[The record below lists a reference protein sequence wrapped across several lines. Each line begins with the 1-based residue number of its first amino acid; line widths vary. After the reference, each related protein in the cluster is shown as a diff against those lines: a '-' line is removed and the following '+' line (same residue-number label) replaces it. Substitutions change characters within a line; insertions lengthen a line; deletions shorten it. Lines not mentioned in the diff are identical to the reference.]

1 MSADPTKSSRL
12 LSVDNLQVDFSTPD
26 GPFHA
31 VEGISFHVDKGE
43 TLAIVGE
50 SGSGKSVSALSI
62 LQLLPYPQA
71 SHPGGSITYQGDEMI
86 GAPQP
91 ILRKIRGN
99 RISMIFQEPLT
110 ALNPLHTVE
119 KQINEVLLVHKGM
132 LKDAARKRTLELLDK
147 VGIKDAERR
156 LGSFPHELSGGQRQ
170 RVMIAMALANEPDL
184 LIADE
189 PTTAVDVTIQAQ
201 ILKLLKELQA
211 DMGLGILFITHDLG
225 VVEHFA
231 DRVAVMQLGKIVETG
246 TVASVFGSPQHD
258 YTQRLLA
265 SEPKG
270 TPPEVPEDAHEVLSS
285 TDFKVWYPIKAGVFR
300 RTVDYVKAVDEV
312 SFRVRAGETVG
323 VVGESGSGK
332 TSMGLGLLRLIS
344 SDGPII
350 YQGRDIQG
358 LGWKALRP
366 LRRELQVV
374 FQDPFGS
381 LSPRLSV
388 GEIVEEGL
396 KIHGIGNAAE
406 REQAVIDALA
416 ETGLDPETRH
426 RYPHEFSGGQ
436 RQRVSIA
443 RAMVLKPKV
452 VVLDEPT
459 SALDRSVQSQIIDL
473 LHQLQRDH
481 DLAYL
486 FISHDLKVVRAM
498 SHHVIVMRDGKVV
511 EQGPAD
517 HVLDNP
523 QEPYTRALMDAAFD
537 FKADE
542 TGVVAA

>member
-1 MSADPTKSSRL
+1 MNAERL
-12 LSVDNLQVDFSTPD
+12 LDVDNLKVDFSTQD
-26 GPFHA
+26 GPLHA
-31 VEGISFHVDKGE
+31 VKGVSFHVDKGE

-62 LQLLPYPQA
+62 LRLLPYPQA
-71 SHPGGSITYQGDEMI
+71 RHPAGSIRFRGEELM
-86 GAPQP
+86 GAPKP
-91 ILRKIRGN
+91 VLRKIRGN

-110 ALNPLHTVE
+110 ALNPLHTVD
-119 KQINEVLLVHKGM
+119 KQIGEILRIHKGM
-132 LKDAARKRTLELLDK
+132 VKDAARKRVLELLEK
-147 VGIKDAERR
+147 VGIKEAERR

-189 PTTAVDVTIQAQ
+189 PTTAVDVTIQAT
-201 ILKLLKELQA
+201 ILQLLKDLQK

-225 VVEHFA
+225 VVENFA
-231 DRVAVMQLGKIVETG
+231 DRVAVMRLGEIVEEG
-246 TVASVFGSPQHD
+246 TVAGVFGRPQHE
-258 YTQRLLA
+258 YTRRLLA
-265 SEPKG
+265 SEPEG
-270 TPPEVPEDAHEVLSS
+270 TLPEVPDDAAEMLAAEG
-285 TDFKVWYPIKAGVFR
+285 FRVWYPIKAGVFR
-300 RTVDYVKAVDEV
+300 RTVDHIKAVDDV
-312 SFRVRAGETVG
+312 SLCVRAGETVG

-332 TSMGLGLLRLIS
+332 SSLGLGLLRLIS
-344 SDGPII
+344 SRGPIV
-350 YQGRDIQG
+350 YQGQDIQG

-366 LRRELQVV
+366 LRREMQIV

-396 KIHGIGNAAE
+396 KIHRLGNPEE
-406 REQAVIDALA
+406 REKAVIDALA
-416 ETGLDPETRH
+416 ETGLDPDTRH

-443 RAMVLKPKV
+443 RAIVLKPKV

-511 EQGPAD
+511 EQGPAAQ
-517 HVLDNP
+517 VLDNP
-523 QEPYTRALMDAAFD
+523 QAAYTRALMDAAFD

-542 TGVVAA
+542 TGVVAI

>member
-1 MSADPTKSSRL
+1 MSAERL
-12 LSVDNLQVDFSTPD
+12 LTVDNLKVDFRVPD
-26 GPFHA
+26 GTVHA
-31 VEGISFHVDKGE
+31 VKGVSFHVDKGE

-50 SGSGKSVSALSI
+50 SGSGKSVSALSV

-71 SHPGGSITYQGDEMI
+71 SHPAGGITFRGEELM
-86 GAPQP
+86 GAPKQV
-91 ILRKIRGN
+91 LRRIRGN

-119 KQINEVLLVHKGM
+119 KQIGEILRIHKGM
-132 LKDAARKRTLELLDK
+132 IRDAARKRVLELLEK
-147 VGIKDAERR
+147 VGIKEAERR

-189 PTTAVDVTIQAQ
+189 PTTAVDVTIQAT
-201 ILKLLKELQA
+201 ILQLLKDLQK

-231 DRVAVMQLGKIVETG
+231 DRVAVMRLGEIVEEG
-246 TVASVFGSPQHD
+246 AVADVFGRPQHE

-270 TPPEVPEDAHEVLSS
+270 TPPEVPDSAAEMLATEG
-285 TDFKVWYPIKAGVFR
+285 FRVWYPIKAGVFR
-300 RTVDYVKAVDEV
+300 RTVDHIKAVDDV
-312 SFRVRAGETVG
+312 ALRVRAGETVG
-323 VVGESGSGK
+323 IVGESGSGK
-332 TSMGLGLLRLIS
+332 SSLGLGLLRLIS
-344 SDGPII
+344 SRGPIV

-366 LRRELQVV
+366 LRREMQIV

-396 KIHGIGNAAE
+396 KIHGLGDPDA
-406 REQAVIDALA
+406 REQAVVDALA
-416 ETGLDPETRH
+416 ETGLDPDTRH

-443 RAMVLKPKV
+443 RAIVLKPKV

-498 SHHVIVMRDGKVV
+498 SHQVIVMRDGKVV
-511 EQGPAD
+511 EQGPAAD
-517 HVLDNP
+517 VLDNP
-523 QEPYTRALMDAAFD
+523 QAAYTRALMDAAFD

>member
-1 MSADPTKSSRL
+1 
-12 LSVDNLQVDFSTPD
+12 
-26 GPFHA
+26 
-31 VEGISFHVDKGE
+31 
-43 TLAIVGE
+43 
-50 SGSGKSVSALSI
+50 
-62 LQLLPYPQA
+62 
-71 SHPGGSITYQGDEMI
+71 
-86 GAPQP
+86 GAPKQV
-91 ILRKIRGN
+91 LRRIRGN

-119 KQINEVLLVHKGM
+119 KQIGEILRIHKGM
-132 LKDAARKRTLELLDK
+132 IRDAARKRVLELLEK
-147 VGIKDAERR
+147 VGIKEAERR

-189 PTTAVDVTIQAQ
+189 PTTAVDVTIQAT
-201 ILKLLKELQA
+201 ILQLLKDLQK
-211 DMGLGILFITHDLG
+211 DMGLGILYITHDHG

-231 DRVAVMQLGKIVETG
+231 DRVAVMRLGEIVEEG
-246 TVASVFGSPQHD
+246 AVADVFGRPQHE

-270 TPPEVPEDAHEVLSS
+270 TPPEVPDSAAEMLATEG
-285 TDFKVWYPIKAGVFR
+285 FRVWYPIKAGVFR
-300 RTVDYVKAVDEV
+300 RTVDHIKAVDEV
-312 SFRVRAGETVG
+312 ALRVRAGETVG
-323 VVGESGSGK
+323 IVGESGSGK
-332 TSMGLGLLRLIS
+332 SSLGLGLLRLIS
-344 SDGPII
+344 SRGPIV

-366 LRRELQVV
+366 LRREMQIV

-396 KIHGIGNAAE
+396 RIHDLGDPDE
-406 REQAVIDALA
+406 RERAVIDALA
-416 ETGLDPETRH
+416 ETGLDPDTRH

-443 RAMVLKPKV
+443 RAIVLKPRV

-498 SHHVIVMRDGKVV
+498 SHQVIVMRDGKVV
-511 EQGPAD
+511 EQGPAAD
-517 HVLDNP
+517 VLDNP
-523 QEPYTRALMDAAFD
+523 QAAYTRALMDAAFD

>member
-1 MSADPTKSSRL
+1 MTGDRL
-12 LSVDNLQVDFSTPD
+12 LSVDNLQVDFSTPN
-26 GPFHA
+26 GPLHA
-31 VEGISFHVDKGE
+31 VKGVSFYVDRGE

-71 SHPGGSITYQGDEMI
+71 SHPGGRINYQGHEMI
-86 GAPQP
+86 GGPQP
-91 ILRKIRGN
+91 VLRKIRGN

-119 KQINEVLLVHKGM
+119 KQINEVLRLHKGM
-132 LKDAARKRTLELLDK
+132 LKSAARKRTLDLLDK
-147 VGIKDAERR
+147 VGIRDAERR
-156 LGSFPHELSGGQRQ
+156 LSSFPHELSGGQRQ
-170 RVMIAMALANEPDL
+170 RIMIAMALANEPDL

-201 ILKLLKELQA
+201 ILKLLQDLQA
-211 DMGLGILFITHDLG
+211 EMGMGILFITHDLG

-231 DRVAVMQLGKIVETG
+231 DRVAVMRLGEIVEQG
-246 TVASVFGSPQHD
+246 AVQSVFGSPRHE
-258 YTQRLLA
+258 YTRRLLA

-270 TPPEVPEDAHEVLSS
+270 APPAVPDDAKEILSAK
-285 TDFKVWYPIKAGVFR
+285 DFKVWYPIKSGVFR
-300 RTVDYVKAVDEV
+300 RTVGHVKAVDNV
-312 SFRVRAGETVG
+312 TFKIRSGEAVG
-323 VVGESGSGK
+323 IVGESGSGK

-344 SDGPII
+344 SRGSII
-350 YQGRDIQG
+350 YQGRNIQG

-366 LRRELQVV
+366 LRREMQIV

-396 KIHGIGNAAE
+396 KIHGIGSSDE
-406 REQAVIDALA
+406 REEAVIEALV

-436 RQRVSIA
+436 RQRISIA
-443 RAMVLKPKV
+443 RAMVLKPKI

-473 LHQLQRDH
+473 LHQLQHDH
-481 DLAYL
+481 NLAYL

-511 EQGPAD
+511 EQGPAIK
-517 HVLDNP
+517 VLDNP
-523 QEPYTRALMDAAFD
+523 QDPYTQVLMDAAFD

-542 TGVVAA
+542 TGVVVG

>member
-1 MSADPTKSSRL
+1 MSAERL
-12 LSVDNLQVDFSTPD
+12 LTVDNLKVDFSVPD
-26 GPFHA
+26 GTVHA
-31 VEGISFHVDKGE
+31 VKGVSFHVDKGE

-50 SGSGKSVSALSI
+50 SGSGKSVSALSV

-71 SHPGGSITYQGDEMI
+71 SHPAGGIDFRGEELM
-86 GAPQP
+86 GAPKQV
-91 ILRKIRGN
+91 LRRIRGN

-119 KQINEVLLVHKGM
+119 KQIGEILRIHKGM
-132 LKDAARKRTLELLDK
+132 VKGAARKRVLELLEK
-147 VGIKDAERR
+147 VGIKEAERR

-189 PTTAVDVTIQAQ
+189 PTTAVDVTIQAT
-201 ILKLLKELQA
+201 ILQLLKDLQK

-231 DRVAVMQLGKIVETG
+231 DRVAVMRLGEIVEEG
-246 TVASVFGSPQHD
+246 AVADVFGRPQHE

-270 TPPEVPEDAHEVLSS
+270 TPPEVPDSAAEMLATEG
-285 TDFKVWYPIKAGVFR
+285 FRVWYPIKAGVFR
-300 RTVDYVKAVDEV
+300 RTVDHIKAVDEV
-312 SFRVRAGETVG
+312 ALRVRAGETVG
-323 VVGESGSGK
+323 IVGESGSGK
-332 TSMGLGLLRLIS
+332 SSLGLGLLRLIS
-344 SDGPII
+344 SRGPIA
-350 YQGRDIQG
+350 YQGRGIQG

-366 LRRELQVV
+366 LRREMQIV

-396 KIHGIGNAAE
+396 KIHGLGDPDARE
-406 REQAVIDALA
+406 RAVIDALA
-416 ETGLDPETRH
+416 ETGLDPDTRH

-443 RAMVLKPKV
+443 RAIVLKPRV

-498 SHHVIVMRDGKVV
+498 SHQVIVMRDGKVV
-511 EQGPAD
+511 EQGPAAR
-517 HVLDNP
+517 VLDNP
-523 QEPYTRALMDAAFD
+523 QAAYTRALMDAAFD

>member
-1 MSADPTKSSRL
+1 MSAERL
-12 LSVDNLQVDFSTPD
+12 LTVDNLKVDFSVPD
-26 GPFHA
+26 GTVHA
-31 VEGISFHVDKGE
+31 VKGVSFHVDKGE

-50 SGSGKSVSALSI
+50 SGSGKSVSALSV

-71 SHPGGSITYQGDEMI
+71 SHPAGAVDFRGEELI
-86 GAPQP
+86 GASKQV
-91 ILRKIRGN
+91 LRRIRGN

-119 KQINEVLLVHKGM
+119 KQIGEILRIHKGM
-132 LKDAARKRTLELLDK
+132 VKGAARKRVLELLEK
-147 VGIKDAERR
+147 VGIKEAERR

-189 PTTAVDVTIQAQ
+189 PTTAVDVTIQAT
-201 ILKLLKELQA
+201 ILQLLKDLQK

-231 DRVAVMQLGKIVETG
+231 DRVAVMRLGEIVEEG
-246 TVASVFGSPQHD
+246 TVADVFGRPQHE

-270 TPPEVPEDAHEVLSS
+270 TPPEVPDSAAEMLATEG
-285 TDFKVWYPIKAGVFR
+285 FRVWYPIKAGVFR
-300 RTVDYVKAVDEV
+300 RTVDHIKAVDEV
-312 SFRVRAGETVG
+312 ALRVRAGETVG
-323 VVGESGSGK
+323 IVGESGSGK
-332 TSMGLGLLRLIS
+332 SSLGLGLLRLIS
-344 SDGPII
+344 SRGPIV

-366 LRRELQVV
+366 LRREMQIV

-396 KIHGIGNAAE
+396 KIHGLGDPDARE
-406 REQAVIDALA
+406 RAVIDALA
-416 ETGLDPETRH
+416 ETGLDPDTRH

-443 RAMVLKPKV
+443 RAIVLKPKV

-498 SHHVIVMRDGKVV
+498 SHQVIVMRDGKVV
-511 EQGPAD
+511 EQGPAAD
-517 HVLDNP
+517 VLDNP
-523 QEPYTRALMDAAFD
+523 QAAYTRALMDAAFD

-542 TGVVAA
+542 TGIVAA

>member
-1 MSADPTKSSRL
+1 MSAERL
-12 LSVDNLQVDFSTPD
+12 LTVDNLKVDFRVPD
-26 GPFHA
+26 GTVHA
-31 VEGISFHVDKGE
+31 VKGVSFHVDKGE

-50 SGSGKSVSALSI
+50 SGSGKSVSALSV

-71 SHPGGSITYQGDEMI
+71 SHPTGGITFRGEELM
-86 GAPQP
+86 GAPKQV
-91 ILRKIRGN
+91 LRRIRGN

-119 KQINEVLLVHKGM
+119 KQIGEILRIHKGM
-132 LKDAARKRTLELLDK
+132 IRDAARKRVLELLEK
-147 VGIKDAERR
+147 VGIKEAERR

-189 PTTAVDVTIQAQ
+189 PTTAVDVTIQAT
-201 ILKLLKELQA
+201 ILQLLKDLQK

-231 DRVAVMQLGKIVETG
+231 DRVAVMRLGEIVEEG
-246 TVASVFGSPQHD
+246 AVADVFGRPQHE

-270 TPPEVPEDAHEVLSS
+270 TPPEVPDSAAEMLGTEG
-285 TDFKVWYPIKAGVFR
+285 FRVWYPIKAGVFR
-300 RTVDYVKAVDEV
+300 RTVDHIKAVDDV
-312 SFRVRAGETVG
+312 ALRVRAGETVG
-323 VVGESGSGK
+323 IVGESGSGK
-332 TSMGLGLLRLIS
+332 SSLGLGLLRLIS
-344 SDGPII
+344 SRGPIV

-366 LRRELQVV
+366 LRREMQIV

-396 KIHGIGNAAE
+396 KIHGLGDPDARE
-406 REQAVIDALA
+406 RAVVDALA
-416 ETGLDPETRH
+416 ETGLDPDTRH

-443 RAMVLKPKV
+443 RAIVLKPKV

-498 SHHVIVMRDGKVV
+498 SHQVIVMRDGKVV
-511 EQGPAD
+511 EQGPAAA
-517 HVLDNP
+517 VLDNP
-523 QEPYTRALMDAAFD
+523 QAAYTRALMDAAFD

>member
-1 MSADPTKSSRL
+1 MSAERL
-12 LSVDNLQVDFSTPD
+12 LSVDDLKVEFGVPD
-26 GPFHA
+26 GTVRA
-31 VEGISFHVDKGE
+31 VKGVSFHVDKGE

-71 SHPGGSITYQGDEMI
+71 RHPSGSIEFRGEELM
-86 GAPQP
+86 GASKPV
-91 ILRKIRGN
+91 LRKIRGN

-119 KQINEVLLVHKGM
+119 KQIGEILRIHKGM
-132 LKDAARKRTLELLDK
+132 VRDAARKRVLELLEK
-147 VGIKDAERR
+147 VGIKEAERR

-189 PTTAVDVTIQAQ
+189 PTTAVDVTIQAT
-201 ILKLLKELQA
+201 ILQLLKDLQK

-231 DRVAVMQLGKIVETG
+231 DRVAVMRLGEVVEEG
-246 TVASVFGSPQHD
+246 TVADVFGRPQHE
-258 YTQRLLA
+258 YTRRLLT

-270 TPPEVPEDAHEVLSS
+270 APPEVPDGAAEMLAAEG
-285 TDFKVWYPIKAGVFR
+285 FRVWYPIKAGVFR
-300 RTVDYVKAVDEV
+300 RTVDHIKAVDDV
-312 SFRVRAGETVG
+312 SLSVRAGETVG

-332 TSMGLGLLRLIS
+332 SSLGLGLLRLIS
-344 SDGPII
+344 SRGPIV
-350 YQGRDIQG
+350 YQGQDIQG

-366 LRRELQVV
+366 LRREMQIV

-396 KIHGIGNAAE
+396 KIHGLGDPDE
-406 REQAVIDALA
+406 RERAVIDALV
-416 ETGLDPETRH
+416 ETGLDPDTRH

-443 RAMVLKPKV
+443 RAIVLKPKV

-498 SHHVIVMRDGKVV
+498 SHQVIVMRDGKVV
-511 EQGPAD
+511 EQGSAGA
-517 HVLDNP
+517 VLDNP

-542 TGVVAA
+542 TGIVAA

>member
-1 MSADPTKSSRL
+1 MKRSMIGDRL
-12 LSVDNLQVDFSTPD
+12 LSVDNLQVDFSTPN
-26 GPFHA
+26 GPLHA
-31 VEGISFHVDKGE
+31 VKGISFYVDRGE

-71 SHPGGSITYQGDEMI
+71 SHPSGRIVYQDHELI

-119 KQINEVLLVHKGM
+119 KQINEVLRLHKGM
-132 LKDAARKRTLELLDK
+132 LKSAARRRTLDLLDK
-147 VGIKDAERR
+147 VGIRDAERR
-156 LGSFPHELSGGQRQ
+156 LSSFPHELSGGQRQ
-170 RVMIAMALANEPDL
+170 RIMIAMALANEPDL

-201 ILKLLKELQA
+201 ILKLLKDLQA
-211 DMGLGILFITHDLG
+211 EMGMGILFITHDLG

-231 DRVAVMQLGKIVETG
+231 DRVAVMRLGEIVEQG
-246 TVASVFGSPQHD
+246 TVQSVFGNPQHE
-258 YTQRLLA
+258 YTRRLLA
-265 SEPKG
+265 SELKG
-270 TPPEVPEDAHEVLSS
+270 APPAVPNDAKEILSAK
-285 TDFKVWYPIKAGVFR
+285 DFKVWYPIKSGVFR
-300 RTVDYVKAVDEV
+300 RTVGHVKAVDNV
-312 SFRVRAGETVG
+312 TFKIRYGEAVG
-323 VVGESGSGK
+323 IVGESGSGK

-344 SDGPII
+344 SRGSII
-350 YQGRDIQG
+350 YQGQNIQG

-366 LRRELQVV
+366 LRREMQIV

-396 KIHGIGNAAE
+396 KIHGIGSPDE
-406 REQAVIDALA
+406 REKAVIEALA

-436 RQRVSIA
+436 RQRISIA
-443 RAMVLKPKV
+443 RAMVLKPNV

-473 LHQLQRDH
+473 LHRLQHDH
-481 DLAYL
+481 NLAYL

-511 EQGPAD
+511 EQGPAIE
-517 HVLDNP
+517 VLDNP
-523 QEPYTRALMDAAFD
+523 QAPYTQVLMDAAFD

-542 TGVVAA
+542 TGVVTG

>member
-1 MSADPTKSSRL
+1 MSAERL
-12 LSVDNLQVDFSTPD
+12 LTVDNLKVGFSVPD
-26 GPFHA
+26 GTVHA
-31 VEGISFHVDKGE
+31 VKGVSFHVDKGE

-50 SGSGKSVSALSI
+50 SGSGKSVSALSV

-71 SHPGGSITYQGDEMI
+71 SHPAGAVNFRGEELM
-86 GAPQP
+86 GAPKQV
-91 ILRKIRGN
+91 LRRIRGN

-119 KQINEVLLVHKGM
+119 KQIGEILRIHKGM
-132 LKDAARKRTLELLDK
+132 VKGAARRRVLELLEK
-147 VGIKDAERR
+147 VGIKEAERR

-189 PTTAVDVTIQAQ
+189 PTTAVDVTIQAT
-201 ILKLLKELQA
+201 ILQLLKDLQK

-231 DRVAVMQLGKIVETG
+231 DRVAVMRLGEIVEEG
-246 TVASVFGSPQHD
+246 AVADVFGRPQHE

-270 TPPEVPEDAHEVLSS
+270 TPPEVPDSAAEMLATEG
-285 TDFKVWYPIKAGVFR
+285 FRVWYPIKAGVFR
-300 RTVDYVKAVDEV
+300 RTVDHIKAVDEV
-312 SFRVRAGETVG
+312 ALRVRAGETVG

-332 TSMGLGLLRLIS
+332 SSLGLGLLRLIS
-344 SDGPII
+344 SRGPIV

-366 LRRELQVV
+366 LRREMQIV

-396 KIHGIGNAAE
+396 KIHGLGDPDARE
-406 REQAVIDALA
+406 RAVIDALA
-416 ETGLDPETRH
+416 ETGLDPDTRH

-443 RAMVLKPKV
+443 RAIVLKPKV

-498 SHHVIVMRDGKVV
+498 SHQVIVMRDGKVV
-511 EQGPAD
+511 EQGPAAD
-517 HVLDNP
+517 VLDNP
-523 QEPYTRALMDAAFD
+523 QAGYTRALMDAAFD

-542 TGVVAA
+542 TGIVAA

>member
-1 MSADPTKSSRL
+1 MSAERL
-12 LSVDNLQVDFSTPD
+12 LSVDNLNVDFNVPD
-26 GPFHA
+26 GIVHA
-31 VEGISFHVDKGE
+31 VRGVSFHVDKGE

-71 SHPGGSITYQGDEMI
+71 RHPAGSIAFRGEELM
-86 GAPQP
+86 GAPKP
-91 ILRKIRGN
+91 VLRRIRGN

-119 KQINEVLLVHKGM
+119 KQIGEILRIHKGM
-132 LKDAARKRTLELLDK
+132 VKDAARKRVLELLEK
-147 VGIKDAERR
+147 VGIKEAERR
-156 LGSFPHELSGGQRQ
+156 LVSFPHELSGGQRQ

-189 PTTAVDVTIQAQ
+189 PTTAVDVTIQAT
-201 ILKLLKELQA
+201 ILQLLKDLQK

-231 DRVAVMQLGKIVETG
+231 DRVAVMRLGEIVEKG
-246 TVASVFGSPQHD
+246 AVADVFGRPQHE
-258 YTQRLLA
+258 YTRRLLA

-270 TPPEVPEDAHEVLSS
+270 RPPDVPDDAAEMLA
-285 TDFKVWYPIKAGVFR
+285 TEGFRVWYPIKAGVFR
-300 RTVDYVKAVDEV
+300 RTVDHIKAVDDV
-312 SFRVRAGETVG
+312 ALRVRAGETVG
-323 VVGESGSGK
+323 IVGESGSGK
-332 TSMGLGLLRLIS
+332 SSLGLGLLRLIS
-344 SDGPII
+344 SRGPIV

-366 LRRELQVV
+366 LRREMQIV

-396 KIHGIGNAAE
+396 KIHQAGSPAE
-406 REQAVIDALA
+406 RERAVIDALA
-416 ETGLDPETRH
+416 ETGLDPDTRH

-443 RAMVLKPKV
+443 RAIVLKPKV

-498 SHHVIVMRDGKVV
+498 SHQVIVMRDGKVV
-511 EQGPAD
+511 EQGPAAQ
-517 HVLDNP
+517 VLDDP
-523 QEPYTRALMDAAFD
+523 QAAYTRALMDAAFD
-537 FKADE
+537 FKADD
-542 TGVVAA
+542 TGIVAA

>member
-1 MSADPTKSSRL
+1 MSAERL
-12 LSVDNLQVDFSTPD
+12 LNVDNLKVDFNVPD
-26 GPFHA
+26 GTVHA
-31 VEGISFHVDKGE
+31 VKGVSFHVDKGE

-71 SHPGGSITYQGDEMI
+71 SHPAGSIEFRGEELM
-86 GAPQP
+86 GAPKP
-91 ILRKIRGN
+91 VLRRIRGN

-119 KQINEVLLVHKGM
+119 KQIGEILRIHKGM
-132 LKDAARKRTLELLDK
+132 VRDAARKRVVELLEK
-147 VGIKDAERR
+147 VGIKQAERR

-189 PTTAVDVTIQAQ
+189 PTTAVDVTIQAT
-201 ILKLLKELQA
+201 ILQLLKDLQK

-231 DRVAVMQLGKIVETG
+231 DRVAVMRLGEIVEKG
-246 TVASVFGSPQHD
+246 TVADVFGRPQHE
-258 YTQRLLA
+258 YTRRLLA

-270 TPPEVPEDAHEVLSS
+270 TPPEVPGDAAEMLA
-285 TDFKVWYPIKAGVFR
+285 TEGFRVWYPIKAGVFR
-300 RTVDYVKAVDEV
+300 RTVDHIKAVDEV
-312 SFRVRAGETVG
+312 TLQVRAGETVG

-332 TSMGLGLLRLIS
+332 TSLGLGLLRLIS
-344 SDGPII
+344 SRGPIV
-350 YQGRDIQG
+350 YRGQDIQG

-366 LRRELQVV
+366 LRREMQIV

-388 GEIVEEGL
+388 GEIIEEGL
-396 KIHGIGNAAE
+396 KIHRAGSPEE
-406 REQAVIDALA
+406 RERAVIDALA
-416 ETGLDPETRH
+416 ETGLDPDTRH

-443 RAMVLKPKV
+443 RAIVLKPKV

-498 SHHVIVMRDGKVV
+498 SHQVIVMRDGKVV
-511 EQGPAD
+511 EQGPAAQ
-517 HVLDNP
+517 VLDNP
-523 QEPYTRALMDAAFD
+523 QAAYTRALMDAAFD

-542 TGVVAA
+542 TGIVAA

>member
-1 MSADPTKSSRL
+1 M
-12 LSVDNLQVDFSTPD
+12 V
-26 GPFHA
+26 
-31 VEGISFHVDKGE
+31 KG
-43 TLAIVGE
+43 
-50 SGSGKSVSALSI
+50 
-62 LQLLPYPQA
+62 
-71 SHPGGSITYQGDEMI
+71 
-86 GAPQP
+86 
-91 ILRKIRGN
+91 
-99 RISMIFQEPLT
+99 
-110 ALNPLHTVE
+110 
-119 KQINEVLLVHKGM
+119 
-132 LKDAARKRTLELLDK
+132 AARKRVLELLEK
-147 VGIKDAERR
+147 VGIKEAERR

-189 PTTAVDVTIQAQ
+189 PTTAVDVTIQAT
-201 ILKLLKELQA
+201 ILQLLKDLQK
-211 DMGLGILFITHDLG
+211 DMGLGILYITHDHG

-231 DRVAVMQLGKIVETG
+231 DRVAVMRLGEIVEEG
-246 TVASVFGSPQHD
+246 AVADVFGRPQHE

-270 TPPEVPEDAHEVLSS
+270 TPPEVPDSAAEMLATEG
-285 TDFKVWYPIKAGVFR
+285 FRVWYPIKAGVFR
-300 RTVDYVKAVDEV
+300 RTVDHIKAVDEV
-312 SFRVRAGETVG
+312 ALRVRAGETVG
-323 VVGESGSGK
+323 IVGESGSGK
-332 TSMGLGLLRLIS
+332 SSLGLGLLRLIS
-344 SDGPII
+344 SRGPIV

-366 LRRELQVV
+366 LRREMQIV

-396 KIHGIGNAAE
+396 RIHDLGDPDE
-406 REQAVIDALA
+406 RERAVIDALA
-416 ETGLDPETRH
+416 ETGLDPDTRH

-443 RAMVLKPKV
+443 RAIVLKPRV

-498 SHHVIVMRDGKVV
+498 SHQVIVMRDGKVV
-511 EQGPAD
+511 EQGPAAD
-517 HVLDNP
+517 VLDNP
-523 QEPYTRALMDAAFD
+523 QAAYTRALMDAAFD

>member
-1 MSADPTKSSRL
+1 MSAERL
-12 LSVDNLQVDFSTPD
+12 LTVDDLKVDFRVPD
-26 GPFHA
+26 GTVHA
-31 VEGISFHVDKGE
+31 VRGVSFHVDKGE

-50 SGSGKSVSALSI
+50 SGSGKSVSALSV

-71 SHPGGSITYQGDEMI
+71 SHPAGLISFRGEELM
-86 GAPQP
+86 GAPQSM
-91 ILRKIRGN
+91 LRRIRGN

-119 KQINEVLLVHKGM
+119 KQIGEILRIHKGM
-132 LKDAARKRTLELLDK
+132 VKDAARRRVLELLEK
-147 VGIKDAERR
+147 VGIKEAERR

-189 PTTAVDVTIQAQ
+189 PTTAVDVTIQAT
-201 ILKLLKELQA
+201 ILQLLKDLQK

-231 DRVAVMQLGKIVETG
+231 DRVAVMRLGEIVEEG
-246 TVASVFGSPQHD
+246 SVADVFGRPQHE

-270 TPPEVPEDAHEVLSS
+270 TPPEVPDSAAEMLATER
-285 TDFKVWYPIKAGVFR
+285 FRVWYPIKAGVFR
-300 RTVDYVKAVDEV
+300 RTVDHIKAVDDV
-312 SFRVRAGETVG
+312 ALRVRAGETVG
-323 VVGESGSGK
+323 IVGESGSGK
-332 TSMGLGLLRLIS
+332 SSLGLGLLRLIS
-344 SDGPII
+344 SRGPIV

-366 LRRELQVV
+366 LRREMQIV

-396 KIHGIGNAAE
+396 RIHGLGDPAE
-406 REQAVIDALA
+406 RERAVIDALA
-416 ETGLDPETRH
+416 ETGLDPDTRH

-443 RAMVLKPKV
+443 RAIVLKPRV

-481 DLAYL
+481 NLAYL

-498 SHHVIVMRDGKVV
+498 SHQVIVMRDGKVV
-511 EQGPAD
+511 EQGLAEA
-517 HVLDNP
+517 VLDNP
-523 QEPYTRALMDAAFD
+523 QAAYTRALMNAAFD

-542 TGVVAA
+542 TGIVAA

>member
-1 MSADPTKSSRL
+1 MSAERL
-12 LSVDNLQVDFSTPD
+12 LTVDNLKVDFSVPD
-26 GPFHA
+26 GTVHA
-31 VEGISFHVDKGE
+31 VKGISFHVDKGE

-50 SGSGKSVSALSI
+50 SGSGKSVSALSV

-71 SHPGGSITYQGDEMI
+71 SHPAGGVTFRGEELI
-86 GAPQP
+86 GAPKP
-91 ILRKIRGN
+91 VLRRIRGN

-119 KQINEVLLVHKGM
+119 KQIGEILRIHKGM
-132 LKDAARKRTLELLDK
+132 VKSAARRRVLELLEK
-147 VGIKDAERR
+147 VGIKEAARR

-189 PTTAVDVTIQAQ
+189 PTTAVDVTIQAT
-201 ILKLLKELQA
+201 ILQLLKDLQK

-231 DRVAVMQLGKIVETG
+231 DRVAVMRLGEIVEEG
-246 TVASVFGSPQHD
+246 VVAEVFGRPQHH

-270 TPPEVPEDAHEVLSS
+270 TPPEVPDSAAEMLATEG
-285 TDFKVWYPIKAGVFR
+285 FRVWYPIKAGVFR
-300 RTVDYVKAVDEV
+300 RTVDHIKAVDDV
-312 SFRVRAGETVG
+312 ALRVRAGETVG

-332 TSMGLGLLRLIS
+332 SSLGLGLLRLIS
-344 SDGPII
+344 SRGPIV
-350 YQGRDIQG
+350 YRGRDIQG

-366 LRRELQVV
+366 LRREMQIV

-396 KIHGIGNAAE
+396 KIHGLGAPEE
-406 REQAVIDALA
+406 RERAVIDALA

-443 RAMVLKPKV
+443 RAIVLKPKV

-498 SHHVIVMRDGKVV
+498 SHQVIVMRDGKVV
-511 EQGPAD
+511 EQGPAAD
-517 HVLDNP
+517 VLDNP
-523 QEPYTRALMDAAFD
+523 QAAYTRALMDAAFD

-542 TGVVAA
+542 TGIVAA